1 METKAERD
9 MFLDALM
16 EPAFLVEQG
25 IIVQVNKAAA
35 DLLIRP
41 GEPVAQL
48 LHTGSTEY
56 TLFEQGNM
64 YLTLNIGGEHRSAC
78 VCHMDGRDLFRLE
91 KEDRRELTALSLAAM
106 QLREPLSKALLSA
119 ERLYDPESGEDA
131 LRLNR
136 GLYQMLRIL
145 GNMADAGSP
154 TSFQE
159 TVDIS
164 AVIAEV
170 FEKAGAL
177 LAQAGAELRYET
189 LETPVYSLA
198 DPNQLERAILN
209 ILSNGTKYAGRN
221 SKIEASLTR
230 REDLLLLSI
239 RDNGQ
244 GISGSL
250 LPTVFTRYQREP
262 GIEDARNG
270 LGLGMVLIKDAAE
283 SHGGTVLID
292 TPENGGTRITL
303 TISIRQRE
311 GDTLRSP
318 TLRPDRYGDR
328 DHALIE
334 LSDVLPPEVFD
345 IFE

>member
-1 METKAERD
+1 MENTAEKNI
-9 MFLDALM
+9 FLDTLI
-16 EPAFLVEQG
+16 EPAFLVEKG

-35 DLLIRP
+35 DLLICP
-41 GEPVAQL
+41 GIPVSQL
-48 LHTGSTEY
+48 MHTGESEY
-56 TLFEQGNM
+56 AHFTQGNM
-64 YLTLNIGGEHRSAC
+64 YLTLKLGPEHMTAC
-78 VCHMDGRDLFRLE
+78 VCKIDGKDLFRLE
-91 KEDRRELTALSLAAM
+91 NDDRRELTALSLAAM

-145 GNMADAGSP
+145 GNMADAASP
-154 TSFQE
+154 ASFQE

-164 AVIAEV
+164 AVIREI

-177 LAQAGAELRYET
+177 LARAGVDLSYKP
-189 LETPVYSLA
+189 LETSVYGLA
-198 DPNQLERAILN
+198 DPQQLERAILN
-209 ILSNGTKYAGRN
+209 ILSNAAKFAGRN

-230 REDLLLLSI
+230 RDDLLLLSI

-244 GISGSL
+244 GISGSI
-250 LPTVFTRYQREP
+250 LPTVFTRYQRGP
-262 GIEDARNG
+262 SIEDARNG
-270 LGLGMVLIKDAAE
+270 LGLGMVLIKSAAE

-292 TPENGGTRITL
+292 TPEDGGARITL
-303 TISIRQRE
+303 TLAIRQRN
-311 GDTLRSP
+311 GDLLRSP
-318 TLRPDRYGDR
+318 ALRMDRYGDR